1 MFVCGVGNM
10 TSAEQKEKGNAC
22 FKKGNYKEAV
32 ELYTNALKI
41 CVAEDKDM
49 IVALHKN
56 RAACWLKLQRYEDAV
71 SDCKAAIQLA
81 PSDVKALYRL
91 AQALDG
97 KKLYSEAMKHLKHLL
112 SIDPKNKEA
121 IEFAQR
127 MVALVN
133 QHTEKSQS
141 TDYLV
146 NEMFQAL
153 KSKETPKDKKVL
165 AAKNFAILSRDN
177 AGAERI
183 MKSDGLEQLL
193 TFLDSDNV
201 EIVTHILNTFIGI
214 CSYHKQRSM
223 TVAKTFPVP
232 KMASLLSSEN
242 SEISDTTSHLVQ
254 RIFLSFVFKSEDSEE
269 EDEISGSVLSVIVS
283 ILQMLLQLV
292 VSREIKAT
300 GRDAILELFMGLTR
314 SKGLCKTL
322 VQRELP
328 KVLLQVAAN
337 TSDLNEPFVPLPVTE
352 NSRMNVSVVLAKLYE
367 GLSQAYQKYH
377 EAQCSLSVNDLLSKD
392 DVASQIQGMTSLAAI
407 LQGVVHVGNM
417 IFSEDTVLPKV
428 VALADSDN
436 PRCQIIAVELLALS
450 ASDKEHCKKIMEP
463 GIPLMKKLFLSSDD
477 RIKIRALVGL
487 CKLGSVGGW
496 NINARTFSTEELLKL
511 QDACKNFLL
520 SPVKDI
526 TLQKWAIEGIAFL
539 CMDAEVKEVL
549 IKDSPVLKVLLK
561 DVAITNSN
569 DQSLLYGIST
579 ILVNLTNSYDK
590 PEKNPE
596 LEELGKYAGENL
608 PKEHE
613 FDQEKYVTQ
622 RVAVL
627 LQECA
632 VPALVAISSCDSL
645 QTKEQVA
652 RVLLALSNDQG
663 NRGVVVQQGGAKCL
677 LSLAITNSK
686 AGKLFAAQALAKIGI
701 TTNPELA
708 FPGQRSL
715 EVIRPLVALLRSESG
730 LQQFEGLMALTNLGG
745 MNDDVRRRILKE
757 GGVREIE
764 SLMFE
769 EHELIRRAATE
780 AMCNLVQLEDVA
792 KRFHDD
798 DVERVK
804 LLTLFA
810 GEEDE
815 DLATAAAGALAQL
828 THSVPICKKMMAVKS
843 CSEILKQIC
852 LSENMGI
859 RHRGVYILTNLIE
872 SDKDIAEKIIDNTEL
887 EAMVILNGLSLDD
900 KQAEVKQCAD
910 RALKKLVEYKLIE
923 ATNTT

>member
-1 MFVCGVGNM
+1 M
-10 TSAEQKEKGNAC
+10 TSAEEKEKGNAC
-22 FKKGNYKEAV
+22 FKKGDYKEAA
-32 ELYTNALKI
+32 ELYTSALKI
-41 CVAEDKDM
+41 CAAEDKDM

-56 RAACWLKLQRYEDAV
+56 RAACWLKLQRYEDAI
-71 SDCKAAIQLA
+71 SDCKVAIQLA

-91 AQALDG
+91 AQALDS
-97 KKLYSEAMKHLKHLL
+97 KKQYSEAMKHLKQLL
-112 SIDPKNKEA
+112 SIEPKNKEA

-127 MVALVN
+127 MVARVN

-153 KSKETPKDKKVL
+153 QNKETPKDKKVL
-165 AAKNFAILSRDN
+165 AAKNFAILSREN

-183 MKSDGLEQLL
+183 IKSDGIEQLL
-193 TFLDSDNV
+193 TFLHSDNI

-214 CSYHKQRSM
+214 CSYHKQRTK
-223 TVAKTFPVP
+223 TVAKIFPVT
-232 KMASLLSSEN
+232 KLASLLSSQN
-242 SEISDTTSHLVQ
+242 SKISETTSHLLQ
-254 RIFLSFVFKSEDSEE
+254 RMFLSFVFSSEE
-269 EDEISGSVLSVIVS
+269 SKEEHEISGSEVSVIVS
-283 ILQMLLQLV
+283 ILQMLFTLV

-300 GRDAILELFMGLTR
+300 SRDAILELFMALTC
-314 SKGLCKTL
+314 SKGLCKVL

-328 KVLLQVAAN
+328 KVLLQVAAG
-337 TSDLNEPFVPLPVTE
+337 TSDLNEPFVPLPVSE
-352 NSRMNVSVVLAKLYE
+352 NSRMNISVVLAKLHE

-377 EAQCSLSVNDLLSKD
+377 EAQCSLSVNDLLSKND
-392 DVASQIQGMTSLAAI
+392 EASQIQGMTLLATI
-407 LQGVVHVGNM
+407 LQGVVYVGNL

-428 VALADSDN
+428 VALAESDN

-463 GIPLMKKLFLSSDD
+463 GIPLMKKLFLSTDD
-477 RIKIRALVGL
+477 GIKIRALVGL

-511 QDACKNFLL
+511 QEACKNFLL
-520 SPVKDI
+520 SPEKDI
-526 TLQKWAIEGIAFL
+526 TVQKWAIEGIAFL
-539 CMDAEVKEVL
+539 SMDAEVKEVL
-549 IKDSPVLKVLLK
+549 IKDLPILKVLLK
-561 DVAITNSN
+561 DVAIASSN
-569 DQSLLYGIST
+569 DQSLLYGIVT

-590 PEKNPE
+590 PERNPE
-596 LEELGKYAGENL
+596 LEELGKYAGENI

-613 FDQEKYVTQ
+613 FDQEEYVTK
-622 RVAVL
+622 RVTVL
-627 LQECA
+627 LQQSA

-652 RVLLALSNDQG
+652 RVLLALSGEQA
-663 NRGVVVQQGGAKCL
+663 NRGIVVQQGGAKCL
-677 LSLAITNSK
+677 LSLAITNTK
-686 AGKLFAAQALAKIGI
+686 AGKYAAAQALAKIGI

-715 EVIRPLVALLRSESG
+715 EVIRPLVALLQSESG

-810 GEEDE
+810 GEDDE
-815 DLATAAAGALAQL
+815 ALSTAAAGALAQL

-843 CSEILKQIC
+843 CTEILKQIC
-852 LSENMGI
+852 LSENIGI
-859 RHRGVYILTNLIE
+859 RHRGIYILANLIE
-872 SDKDIAEKIIDNTEL
+872 ADKDIAEKIVDNTEL

-900 KQAEVKQCAD
+900 KELEVKQCAD
-910 RALKKLVEYKLIE
+910 RALKKLVEYKLIKPC
-923 ATNTT
+923 APTANST

>member
-1 MFVCGVGNM
+1 MDNL
-10 TSAEQKEKGNAC
+10 TSAEEKEKGNSC
-22 FKKGNYKEAV
+22 FKKGNYKEAA
-32 ELYTNALKI
+32 ELYTSALKI
-41 CVAEDKDM
+41 CAAEDKDM

-56 RAACWLKLQRYEDAV
+56 RAACWLKLKRHEDAI

-81 PSDVKALYRL
+81 PRDVKALYRL
-91 AQALDG
+91 AQALEG
-97 KKLYSEAMKHLKHLL
+97 KKQYSEAMKNIKNLL
-112 SIDPKNKEA
+112 SIEPKNKEA
-121 IEFAQR
+121 IELAQR
-127 MVALVN
+127 LIVLVN
-133 QHTEKSQS
+133 EHSEKSQS

-153 KSKETPKDKKVL
+153 ENKETPKDKKIL
-165 AAKNFAILSRDN
+165 AAKNFAILSREN
-177 AGAERI
+177 AGAVRI
-183 MKSDGLEQLL
+183 MKSDGIQQLL
-193 TFLDSDNV
+193 VFLDSDNV

-223 TVAKTFPVP
+223 TVAKTFPVE
-232 KMASLLSSEN
+232 KMASLLSSEK
-242 SEISDTTSHLVQ
+242 SEISSTTAHLLQ
-254 RIFLSFVFKSEDSEE
+254 RIFLSFVFSSEESEE
-269 EDEISGSVLSVIVS
+269 EQEISGSQLSVIVS
-283 ILQMLLQLV
+283 ILQMLLTLV
-292 VSREIKAT
+292 VSYEIKAAC
-300 GRDAILELFMGLTR
+300 RDAILELFMGSTR
-314 SKGLCKTL
+314 SKGLCKVF

-328 KVLLQVAAN
+328 KVLMQVAAN
-337 TSDLNEPFVPLPVTE
+337 TSDLNEPFVPLPMSEST
-352 NSRMNVSVVLAKLYE
+352 RMNISVVLTKVYV
-367 GLSQAYQKYH
+367 GLSQAYQKYL
-377 EAQCSLSVNDLLSKD
+377 EAQCSGSVNKLLSED
-392 DVASQIQGMTSLAAI
+392 NETSQIQGMTSLATV
-407 LQGVVHVGNM
+407 LQGVVQVGNL

-450 ASDKEHCKKIMEP
+450 ASDKDHCKKIMEP
-463 GIPLMKKLFLSSDD
+463 GVPLMKKLFMSTDD

-520 SPVKDI
+520 SPTKDA

-539 CMDAEVKEVL
+539 SMDAEVKEVL

-561 DVAITNSN
+561 DVAITSSN
-569 DQSLLYGIST
+569 DQSLLYGIAT

-590 PEKNPE
+590 PERNPE

-627 LQECA
+627 LQEGT
-632 VPALVAISSCDSL
+632 VPALVAIGSCDSL

-652 RVLLALSNDQG
+652 RVLLALSNDQA

-677 LSLAITNSK
+677 LSLALTNTK
-686 AGKLFAAQALAKIGI
+686 GGKFAAAQALAKIGI
-701 TTNPELA
+701 TANPELA

-715 EVIRPLVALLRSESG
+715 EVIRPLVALLKSENG
-730 LQQFEGLMALTNLGG
+730 LQQFEGLMALTNLAGV
-745 MNDDVRRRILKE
+745 NNDVRRRILKE

-780 AMCNLVQLEDVA
+780 AMCNLIQLEDIA

-815 DLATAAAGALAQL
+815 GLSMAAAGALAQL
-828 THSVPICKKMMAVKS
+828 THSAPICKKMMEVKS
-843 CSEILKQIC
+843 YAEILKQIC

-859 RHRGVYILTNLIE
+859 RHRGIYVLANLIE
-872 SDKDIAEKIIDNTEL
+872 AHKDIAEKLLDNTEL
-887 EAMVILNGLSLDD
+887 EAMVILNGLSLD
-900 KQAEVKQCAD
+900 KKEVEVKQCAD
-910 RALKKLVEYKLIE
+910 RALKKLVEYKLIKHA
-923 ATNTT
+923 AT

>member
-1 MFVCGVGNM
+1 MDNLTCAG
-10 TSAEQKEKGNAC
+10 EKEKGNTC
-22 FKKGNYKEAV
+22 FKKGNYEEAV

-41 CVAEDKDM
+41 CATGDKDM

-56 RAACWLKLQRYEDAV
+56 RAACWLKLKRHEDAI
-71 SDCKAAIQLA
+71 SDCKTVIQLA
-81 PSDVKALYRL
+81 PRDVKALYRL
-91 AQALDG
+91 AQALEG
-97 KKLYSEAMKHLKHLL
+97 KKQYSEAMKHIKHLL
-112 SIDPKNKEA
+112 SIDPKNREA
-121 IEFAQR
+121 IEFAQKLI
-127 MVALVN
+127 VLVN
-133 QHTEKSQS
+133 EHTEKSQS

-153 KSKETPKDKKVL
+153 ESDETPKDKKIL
-165 AAKNFAILSRDN
+165 AAKNFSILSREN

-183 MKSDGLEQLL
+183 IKSDGMQQLL
-193 TFLDSDNV
+193 TFLDLDNV
-201 EIVTHILNTFIGI
+201 EIVVYILNTFIGI
-214 CSYHKQRSM
+214 CSYHKRRSM
-223 TVAKTFPVP
+223 SVAKAFPVP
-232 KMASLLSSEN
+232 KMASLLSSDN
-242 SEISDTTSHLVQ
+242 SEVSNTMAHLLQ
-254 RIFLSFVFKSEDSEE
+254 RIFLSFVFSSEESEE
-269 EDEISGSVLSVIVS
+269 EGEISGSQVSVIAS
-283 ILQMLLQLV
+283 ILQMLLTLI
-292 VSREIKAT
+292 VSYEIKAAN
-300 GRDAILELFMGLTR
+300 RDGILELFMGSTR
-314 SKGLCKTL
+314 SKGLCKVF

-328 KVLLQVAAN
+328 KVLMQVAAN
-337 TSDLNEPFVPLPVTE
+337 TSDLNEPFVPLPVSE
-352 NSRMNVSVVLAKLYE
+352 NTRMNISVVLTKVYL
-367 GLSQAYQKYH
+367 GLSQAYQKYV
-377 EAQCSLSVNDLLSKD
+377 ETQCSGSISKLLSEED
-392 DVASQIQGMTSLAAI
+392 ETSHIQGMTALATV
-407 LQGVVHVGNM
+407 LQGVVQVGNM
-417 IFSEDTVLPKV
+417 IFSDDTILPKV

-450 ASDKEHCKKIMEP
+450 ASDKDHCKKIMEP
-463 GIPLMKKLFLSSDD
+463 GVPLMKKLFMSTDD

-511 QDACKNFLL
+511 QDACKKFLL
-520 SPVKDI
+520 SSTKDT
-526 TLQKWAIEGIAFL
+526 TLRKWAIEGTAFL
-539 CMDAEVKEVL
+539 SMDAEVKEVL

-561 DVAITNSN
+561 EVAITSSN
-569 DQSLLYGIST
+569 DQSLLYGIAT

-613 FDQEKYVTQ
+613 FDNEKYVIQ

-627 LQECA
+627 LQEGV
-632 VPALVAISSCDSL
+632 VPALVAIGSCDSL

-652 RVLLALSNDQG
+652 RALLALSNDQA
-663 NRGVVVQQGGAKCL
+663 NRGIVVQQGGAKCL
-677 LSLAITNSK
+677 LSLALTNTK
-686 AGKLFAAQALAKIGI
+686 GGKLAAAQALAKIGI

-730 LQQFEGLMALTNLGG
+730 LQQFEGLMALTNLAG
-745 MNDDVRRRILKE
+745 MDNDVRRRILKE

-780 AMCNLVQLEDVA
+780 AMCNLVQLEDVT

-810 GEEDE
+810 GEEDK

-828 THSVPICKKMMAVKS
+828 THSVIVCRKMMDVKS
-843 CSEILKQIC
+843 CAEILKQIC

-859 RHRGVYILTNLIE
+859 RHRGVYILANLIE
-872 SDKDIAEKIIDNTEL
+872 ADKDIAEKILDNNEL
-887 EAMVILNGLSLDD
+887 EAMVILNGLSLDT
-900 KQAEVKQCAD
+900 KEAEVKQCAD
-910 RALKKLVEYKLIE
+910 RALEKLVEYKLIKP
-923 ATNTT
+923 NPTT